1 MHEVQLLCRR
11 STSSSDNACKQLI
24 SGFVLE

>member
-1 MHEVQLLCRR
+1 VQLLCRR
-11 STSSSDNACKQLI
+11 NTSSTDDACKQLI